1 MHTLSELDHGLSE
14 QQIRCVSKQMFEAL
28 AFLHERGCIHRDLKA
43 GNILLCSNGTIRLA
57 DFGVSAITTKNK
69 QKRDTFIGTPYW

>member
-43 GNILLCSNGTIRLA
+43 GNILLCSNGTIRL
-57 DFGVSAITTKNK
+57 GEWVCPSTICV
-69 QKRDTFIGTPYW
+69 